1 MQRTQRFVQMLIAG
15 RWLLFAAA
23 IALYVA
29 AFPAANQV
37 RFDRSIEKMF
47 APDDPLLPP
56 YERLKREFGGNEIVL
71 VVYEDDK
78 LLAPDGAGIRR
89 LAAVSAK
96 LREVDGVRDALSLAQ
111 INELLARLEQTR
123 KAAALFDFLGRR
135 REATWEGPPILDPD
149 SKLARHFREM
159 FAGYTHSGDGRT
171 AAIVCL
177 LEPAADGPAGSD
189 LRTATL
195 QALDQIA
202 QELPGGLAPG
212 MLAGEPVMVVDGFE
226 LLAIDGARLGT
237 WSLWLLGATILLCF
251 RSLRWLVAPL
261 AVVQWT
267 LVVTRAVLVWSG
279 LALSMVSSML
289 TAIITVVAVATVM
302 HIIVRFRQLQRES
315 LAPRDA
321 LEQALT
327 QLAWPVVGAIAT
339 DVVGFGSLWWAQVG
353 PVQDF
358 GTMMMVGALTVLPAI
373 CLLIPTLALV
383 GQWGGSGASAS
394 WAEQSLGK
402 GLVRLQEFIWERR
415 VLVSTAT
422 LVVAGVAAAGASRLE
437 VESDFTRNFRADSRV
452 VHSYGFVETRLGGA
466 GVIDVIVPAP
476 RALDAEYIARVRR
489 LQEQL
494 RELVVM
500 DRSTGRQRP
509 ALTKVISLVDAL
521 DAVDADPTLASL
533 TPTAE
538 LRAAALAA
546 ALPNFVAT
554 LRSTDPDQPGGNG
567 LRIMLRAPERQP
579 AEQKRELLA
588 SITKLAEAEFPAV
601 GDTASAEVTG
611 FFVLLTSLIQSML
624 ADQWTT
630 FGVAA
635 AGIFTML
642 LLAFR
647 SPRLAA
653 IAMVPN
659 ALPIFVVLGMLGW
672 LNLRINMGTAMI
684 AAVSMGLSVDS
695 SIHYLVSYQRL
706 RRAGRGVAAALAE
719 VQQSVGLAL
728 VLSTLALM
736 VGFSVLV
743 TSAFVPTV
751 YFGALVT
758 LTMLGG
764 LLGNLVVLPLLLQW
778 TDRDEQKIF
787 TSAGPSAIE

>member
-1 MQRTQRFVQMLIAG
+1 MKCTERFVRILISG
-15 RWLLFAAA
+15 RWLFFAAA
-23 IALYVA
+23 IGLYLVA
-29 AFPAANQV
+29 YPAATQV
-37 RFDRSIEKMF
+37 RFDRSIERMF
-47 APDDPLLPP
+47 SPDDPLLPP
-56 YERLKREFGGNEIVL
+56 YERLKRDFGGNEIVL
-71 VVYEDDK
+71 VVYEDDG
-78 LLAPDGAGIRR
+78 LLSLDGAGMVR
-89 LAAVSAK
+89 LADVSAR
-96 LREVDGVRDALSLAQ
+96 LRRVKGVRDVLSLAQ
-111 INELLARLEQTR
+111 VNELLGRLEQSR
-123 KAAALFDFLGRR
+123 QAAALLDFLGQSRQ
-135 REATWEGPPILDPD
+135 EKWKGPPVLNPG
-149 SKLARHFREM
+149 SELARKFREM
-159 FAGYTHSGDGRT
+159 FAGYTHSVDGQT

-177 LEPAADGPAGSD
+177 LEPAAVQGDGSD
-189 LRTATL
+189 SRTATI
-195 QALDQIA
+195 QSLDEIVRN
-202 QELPGGLAPG
+202 LPDGLPPG
-212 MLAGEPVMVVDGFE
+212 MLAGEPVMVIDGFE
-226 LLAIDGARLGT
+226 LLAVDGARLGT

-251 RSLRWLVAPL
+251 RSVRWLVVPL
-261 AVVQWT
+261 VIVQWS
-267 LVVTRAVLVWSG
+267 LVVTRAALVWSG

-315 LAPRDA
+315 MAPRDA
-321 LEQALT
+321 LPPTLT

-339 DVVGFGSLWWAQVG
+339 DVVGFGSLWCAQVG

-373 CLLIPTLALV
+373 CLLFPSLALV
-383 GQWGGSGASAS
+383 GKRASGGEREA
-394 WAEQSLGK
+394 WAERSLGNW
-402 GLVRLQEFIWERR
+402 LVKLRDIVWRQRI
-415 VLVSTAT
+415 LVSSVT
-422 LVVAGVAAAGASRLE
+422 LIVTSVAAAGAWKLE
-437 VESDFTRNFRADSRV
+437 VESDFTRNFRAESRV
-452 VHSYGFVETRLGGA
+452 VKSYEFVETQLGGA

-476 RALDAEYIARVRR
+476 QVLDAEYVARVRR
-489 LQEQL
+489 LQQQL
-494 RELVVM
+494 RKVRVT
-500 DRSTGRQRP
+500 DPTTGKRLP

-521 DAVDADPTLASL
+521 DAMDADPVLARF

-538 LRAAALAA
+538 LRAQAMAA
-546 ALPNFVAT
+546 AMPNFVAT
-554 LRSTDPDQPGGNG
+554 LRASDSDLQGANG
-567 LRIMLRAPERQP
+567 LRIMLRAHERQS

-588 SITKLAEAEFPAV
+588 AVAQLAEAEFPADHDSP
-601 GDTASAEVTG
+601 GAEVTG
-611 FFVLLTSLIQSML
+611 FFVLLTSLIESML

-630 FGVAA
+630 FGAAA

-706 RRAGRGVAAALAE
+706 RRAGKSVAAALGE
-719 VQQSVGLAL
+719 VQQSVGLAM

-736 VGFSVLV
+736 VGFSILV

-764 LLGNLVVLPLLLQW
+764 LAGNLIVLPLLLQW
-778 TDRDEQKIF
+778 TERDSQVVQVVP
-787 TSAGPSAIE
+787 APAISR